1 MPPTDAQKSFP
12 WLASSRSWSK
22 ITFGADGTTT
32 IVDTDGNVVTQNAD
46 GTWKVKDDQ
55 GGQADV
61 GSKLPDNE
69 FTKLIPKPNF
79 EVSLSYAE
87 GDRCGIQFANL
98 TAEDLWAYAE
108 QLKSAG
114 FTVDAEPP
122 MKNNLA
128 LGFCTYIAYN
138 SDGIKVE
145 LSGVAGISSIV
156 TSAWSSEGKN
166 SRDSISL

>member
-61 GSKLPDNE
+61 GSKWPDNE

-79 EVSLSYAE
+79 EVSLSYDE

-98 TAEDLWAYAE
+98 TAEDLRAYAE

-114 FTVDAEPP
+114 FTVDAETTDEEQF
-122 MKNNLA
+122 
-128 LGFCTYIAYN
+128 GTWVYTYIAYN
-138 SDGIKVE
+138 LDGIKVE

-156 TSAWSSEGKN
+156 I
-166 SRDSISL
+166 SREE

>member
-1 MPPTDAQKSFP
+1 MA
-12 WLASSRSWSK
+12 AV
-22 ITFGADGTTT
+22 ITT
-32 IVDTDGNVVTQNAD
+32 IVDTDGNVVTQNTD

-61 GSKLPDNE
+61 GSKWPDNE

-98 TAEDLWAYAE
+98 TAEDLRAYAE

-114 FTVDAEPP
+114 FTVDAETTDEEQFGTWVYLNANKMPTLLLERFVQ
-122 MKNNLA
+122 KSKKINL
-128 LGFCTYIAYN
+128 TN
-138 SDGIKVE
+138 DN
-145 LSGVAGISSIV
+145 
-156 TSAWSSEGKN
+156 W
-166 SRDSISL
+166 

>member
-1 MPPTDAQKSFP
+1 MPPTDVQKSFP

-61 GSKLPDNE
+61 GSKWPDNE

-87 GDRCGIQFANL
+87 GDQCGIQFADL
-98 TAEDLWAYAE
+98 TAEDLRAYAE

-114 FTVDAEPP
+114 YTVDAETTDEEQFGTWVYLNANKMPTLLLERFVQ
-122 MKNNLA
+122 KSKKINL
-128 LGFCTYIAYN
+128 TN
-138 SDGIKVE
+138 DN
-145 LSGVAGISSIV
+145 
-156 TSAWSSEGKN
+156 W
-166 SRDSISL
+166 

>member
-1 MPPTDAQKSFP
+1 MA
-12 WLASSRSWSK
+12 AV
-22 ITFGADGTTT
+22 ITT
-32 IVDTDGNVVTQNAD
+32 IVDTDGNVVTQNTD

-61 GSKLPDNE
+61 GSKWPDNE

-98 TAEDLWAYAE
+98 TAEDLRAYAE

-114 FTVDAEPP
+114 FTVDAETTDEEQFGTWVYLNANKMPTLLLERFVQ
-122 MKNNLA
+122 KSKKINL
-128 LGFCTYIAYN
+128 TN
-138 SDGIKVE
+138 D
-145 LSGVAGISSIV
+145 
-156 TSAWSSEGKN
+156 N
-166 SRDSISL
+166 